1 MAEQNFKPESAIAKI
16 ESDESETSSENCEL
30 LRKNPLSTCRIDPQR
45 SHHNRLTARSFMT
58 VCGMTISR
66 SRVTGFHR
74 PDLRRVCR

>member
-58 VCGMTISR
+58 VCGPAP
-66 SRVTGFHR
+66 G
-74 PDLRRVCR
+74 